1 MTMTSTTPSTGRTAA
16 MQLVRGF
23 CMGMADIVPGV
34 SGGTIALIFGIYQR
48 LIDNIRTGA
57 RALGSLVKLDVRG
70 AIVRL
75 REVEW
80 LFLVPLG
87 AGVLAALVSLSHL
100 IEGLLEDHPEE
111 MAGLF
116 LGLVGASVI
125 IAGQMVSTWDTRNL
139 AIVAVVSVVAFAAL
153 GLKSGAVEDPSLL
166 VFFGAGTI
174 AICAM
179 ILPGISGSFL
189 LLMMG
194 MYAPVLGAVTDRD
207 IVSLLAVA
215 VGATLG
221 LALFS
226 SLLGWMLHNHAD
238 PLLAA
243 VIGLMIG
250 SVRVLWPWPNGVGV
264 VSDVEEESISGTALG
279 WPESFASFAWPSLLA
294 AGAFAFVL
302 GLSIY
307 AERRARG
314 VAGTVP
320 ADA

>member
-1 MTMTSTTPSTGRTAA
+1 MDTTAPSPGRSAA

-48 LIDNIRTGA
+48 LIDNVRMGA
-57 RALGSLVKLDVRG
+57 RALGSLVKLDGRG
-70 AIVRL
+70 AVDRL

-80 LFLVPLG
+80 LFLIPLG
-87 AGVLAALVSLSHL
+87 AGVLGALVSLSHL
-100 IEGLLEDHPEE
+100 IEGLLEEYPEE

-116 LGLVGASVI
+116 LGLVAASVI
-125 IAGQMVSTWDTRNL
+125 IAAQMVGTWDSRTM
-139 AIVAVVSVVAFAAL
+139 AIAGVVGVVAFAGL
-153 GLKSGAVEDPSLL
+153 GLQSGAVEDPSLL
-166 VFFGAGTI
+166 VFFGAGMI

-207 IVSLLAVA
+207 LASLMAVA
-215 VGATLG
+215 LGATIG

-226 SLLGWMLHNHAD
+226 SLLGWMLHHHAD

-250 SVRVLWPWPNGVGV
+250 SVRVLWPWPNGVGII
-264 VSDVEEESISGTALG
+264 SENEAESVSGTALG
-279 WPESFASFAWPSLLA
+279 WPDTIASFVWPTLLA
-294 AGAFAFVL
+294 AAAFAFVL

-314 VAGTVP
+314 VGRVA
-320 ADA
+320 ANA

>member
-1 MTMTSTTPSTGRTAA
+1 MTMTSPDPSTGRTAA

-70 AIVRL
+70 ALVRL
-75 REVEW
+75 RDVEW

-116 LGLVGASVI
+116 LGLVAASVI
-125 IAGQMVSTWDTRNL
+125 IAAQMVTNWDPTTI
-139 AIVAVVSVVAFAAL
+139 AITAVVGAVAFAGL
-153 GLKSGAVEDPSLL
+153 GLQSGAVEDPSLL
-166 VFFGAGTI
+166 VFFGAGLI

-194 MYAPVLGAVTDRD
+194 MYAPVLAAVTDRD

-215 VGATLG
+215 VGATIG

-226 SLLGWMLHNHAD
+226 SLLGWLLHHHAD

-243 VIGLMIG
+243 VIGLMVG
-250 SVRVLWPWPNGVGV
+250 SVRVLWPWPNGVGII
-264 VSDVEEESISGTALG
+264 SDVEEESVSGTSLG
-279 WPESFASFAWPSLLA
+279 WPDSLASFVWPTVLA

-314 VAGTVP
+314 IAGQVP
-320 ADA
+320 VDA

>member
-1 MTMTSTTPSTGRTAA
+1 MDTTAPFTARSAA

-48 LIDNIRTGA
+48 LIDNVRMGA
-57 RALGSLVKLDVRG
+57 RALGSLVKLDARS
-70 AIVRL
+70 ALDRL
-75 REVEW
+75 RDVEW
-80 LFLVPLG
+80 LFLIPLG
-87 AGVLAALVSLSHL
+87 AGVLGALVSLSHL
-100 IEGLLEDHPEE
+100 IEGLLEEYPEE

-116 LGLVGASVI
+116 LGLVAASVI
-125 IAGQMVSTWDTRNL
+125 IAAQMVGTWDSRTL
-139 AIVAVVSVVAFAAL
+139 AIAGVVGVVAFAGL
-153 GLKSGAVEDPSLL
+153 GLQSGAVEDPSLL
-166 VFFGAGTI
+166 AFFGAGAI

-189 LLMMG
+189 LLMLG

-207 IVSLLAVA
+207 LASLLAVA
-215 VGATLG
+215 IGATIG

-226 SLLGWMLHNHAD
+226 SLLGWMLHHHAD

-243 VIGLMIG
+243 VVGLMIG
-250 SVRVLWPWPNGVGV
+250 SVRVLWPWPNGVGII
-264 VSDVEEESISGTALG
+264 SEDEAESVSGTALG
-279 WPESFASFAWPSLLA
+279 WPDTLGSLVRPTLLA
-294 AGAFAFVL
+294 AAAFAFVL

-314 VAGTVP
+314 VARVS
-320 ADA
+320 ASA

>member
-1 MTMTSTTPSTGRTAA
+1 

-57 RALGSLVKLDVRG
+57 RTLASLVKLDLRV
-70 AIVRL
+70 AATRL

-80 LFLVPLG
+80 LFLIPLG
-87 AGVLAALVSLSHL
+87 AGVLAALATLSQL

-116 LGLVGASVI
+116 LGLVAASVI
-125 IAGQMVSTWDTRNL
+125 IAAQMVTTWGPTTMGL
-139 AIVAVVSVVAFAAL
+139 AAGVGLVTFAGL
-153 GLKSGAVEDPSLL
+153 GLQSGVVEDPSLL
-166 VFFGAGTI
+166 AFFGAGLI

-194 MYAPVLGAVTDRD
+194 MYAPVLAAVSDRE

-215 VGATLG
+215 IGATIG

-226 SLLGWMLHNHAD
+226 SLLGWLLHHHAD

-250 SVRVLWPWPNGVGV
+250 SVRVLWPWPNGVGII
-264 VSDVEEESISGTALG
+264 SDVEAESVSGTSLG
-279 WPESFASFAWPSLLA
+279 WAESWSSFLWPTVLA
-294 AGAFAFVL
+294 GAAFAFVL
-302 GLSIY
+302 GLSIL
-307 AERRARG
+307 AERRTRG
-314 VAGTVP
+314 LASVP
-320 ADA
+320 AGR

>member
-1 MTMTSTTPSTGRTAA
+1 MTMTSPDPSTGRTAA

-70 AIVRL
+70 ALVRL
-75 REVEW
+75 RDVEW

-116 LGLVGASVI
+116 LGLVAASVI
-125 IAGQMVSTWDTRNL
+125 IAAQMVTNWDPTTIAIT
-139 AIVAVVSVVAFAAL
+139 AIVSVIAFAGL
-153 GLKSGAVEDPSLL
+153 GLQSGAVEDPSLL
-166 VFFGAGTI
+166 VFFGAGLI

-194 MYAPVLGAVTDRD
+194 MYAPVLAAVTDRD

-215 VGATLG
+215 VGATIG

-226 SLLGWMLHNHAD
+226 SLLGWLLHHHAD

-243 VIGLMIG
+243 VIGLMVG
-250 SVRVLWPWPNGVGV
+250 SVRVLWPWPNGVGII
-264 VSDVEEESISGTALG
+264 SDVEEESVSGTALG
-279 WPESFASFAWPSLLA
+279 WPDSLASFVRPTVLA
-294 AGAFAFVL
+294 ACAFAFVL

-314 VAGTVP
+314 IAGQVP
-320 ADA
+320 VDA

>member
-1 MTMTSTTPSTGRTAA
+1 MTMTSAAPSTGRTAA

-80 LFLVPLG
+80 LFLIPLG

-116 LGLVGASVI
+116 LGLVAASVI
-125 IAGQMVSTWDTRNL
+125 IASQMVTTWDTETL
-139 AIVAVVSVVAFAAL
+139 AIAAVVSVVAFAGL
-153 GLKSGAVEDPSLL
+153 GLQSGAVEDPSLL
-166 VFFGAGTI
+166 VFFGAGLI

-194 MYAPVLGAVTDRD
+194 MYTPVLAAVTDRD

-215 VGATLG
+215 IGATIG

-226 SLLGWMLHNHAD
+226 SLLGWLLHHHSD
-238 PLLAA
+238 PLLAV

-250 SVRVLWPWPNGVGV
+250 SVRVLWPWPNGVGII
-264 VSDVEEESISGTALG
+264 SDVEEESVSGTTLG
-279 WPESFASFAWPSLLA
+279 WPESFASFAWPALLA

-314 VAGTVP
+314 LAGPVP